1 MTLSKQ
7 KEEMLRNIYFGE
19 DIKEKEPGL
28 LIQIISGAIFLILW
42 GVALVI
48 GAVVIAFM
56 VSVIGAV
63 GMIVVATLAYLY
75 FFISDSPS
83 P

>member
-19 DIKEKEPGL
+19 ETKEKEPGI
-28 LIQIISGAIFLILW
+28 LIQILSGIIFLILW
-42 GVALVI
+42 GIALLI
-48 GAVVIAFM
+48 GAVAIAFM
-56 VSVIGAV
+56 VSVIGSV